1 MAPQLAQADY
11 SDIATLGGVG
21 ATRESLL
28 AAQAAEQAARFGYQ
42 QAEPTQRIGQYLAA
56 VGGGGLG
63 SQQTSL
69 QPQQAA
75 NPLLGLLGGAAVGG
89 SISPTLPFVGGGAAL
104 GALSTLV

>member
-1 MAPQLAQADY
+1 MSATDY
-11 SDIATLGGVG
+11 TDIAHLGAVG

-42 QAEPTQRIGQYLAA
+42 QAEPTQRVGQYLAA

-63 SQQTSL
+63 NVQTSL
-69 QPQQAA
+69 QPQQPS
-75 NPLLGLLGGAAVGG
+75 NPLLGLLGGAGVGA
-89 SISPTLPFVGGGAAL
+89 SISPTPLGIGGGAAL